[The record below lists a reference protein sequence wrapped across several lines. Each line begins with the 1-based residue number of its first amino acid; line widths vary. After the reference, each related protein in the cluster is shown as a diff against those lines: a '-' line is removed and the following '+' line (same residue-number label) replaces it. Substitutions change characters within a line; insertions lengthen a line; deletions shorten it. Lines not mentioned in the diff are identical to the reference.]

1 MTCDLYFSPAVPRY
15 SKSGMEFAT
24 LLTVR
29 SKNDGTLHGD
39 YTELTAGKK
48 ASLVFELKIRFV
60 YNPATFL

>member
-1 MTCDLYFSPAVPRY
+1 
-15 SKSGMEFAT
+15 MEFAT

-29 SKNDGTLHGD
+29 SKNDGTLHDD